1 MYRCRLLHLEPIEYQ
16 RLAGVHMVTG
26 AISTRITRS
35 YGAELLNEP
44 PHTVTKTGQL
54 IFAASGNKIQSLA
67 IFPGYAKLS
76 TLTFTS

>member
-1 MYRCRLLHLEPIEYQ
+1 
-16 RLAGVHMVTG
+16 MVTG
-26 AISTRITRS
+26 KISSRITRS

-54 IFAASGNKIQSLA
+54 ISGGASGNKIQSLA
-67 IFPGYAKLS
+67 LSTGYAKLS